1 MKGFLGM
8 LGKNLGITEA
18 VNPQARMQT
27 GEALP
32 TGQDQFNIARE
43 RADIPSPRADFADKS
58 RIAKNTGFGLTQ
70 SMMRDF
76 DPSDNEQVLQMQK
89 AMNAAG
95 IKGADGKALT
105 EDGMIGKNTMRAL
118 RFAQGQ
124 ADTMQDALPLREFG
138 EPQGGIGPSYEGMY
152 NEDSR
157 DADKVES
164 NPIDRSTRYSP
175 SQRQEPTRYG
185 GRGSGTNRFGTPQG
199 GRFDIFRQRGDEDG
213 NTGFAERMGLVK
225 RMDY

>member
-1 MKGFLGM
+1 MNERMKGFLGM

-18 VNPQARMQT
+18 VNPQAKMQT

-43 RADIPSPRADFADKS
+43 RADIPSPSADFADKS

-124 ADTMQDALPLREFG
+124 TDEMEM
-138 EPQGGIGPSYEGMY
+138 GPSNMFTEE
-152 NEDSR
+152 NR
-157 DADKVES
+157 DTDKVDN
-164 NPIDRSTRYSP
+164 NPIDRSTRYNASMRQEP
-175 SQRQEPTRYG
+175 ETYDSSQRQEPTRYG
-185 GRGSGTNRFGTPQG
+185 GRGSGTNRFGTAQG

>member
-1 MKGFLGM
+1 MNERMKGFLGM

-95 IKGADGKALT
+95 QKAFQLVEKYIPSVADFHK
-105 EDGMIGKNTMRAL
+105 ERIEERVPKKW
-118 RFAQGQ
+118 RFAKYFTSTISNCNIS
-124 ADTMQDALPLREFG
+124 APVHQDHANVK
-138 EPQGGIGPSYEGMY
+138 GGVNIIITKRRNSKGGNLHVPDYGATFEQTDNSMLVYPAWRNMHGVTPIIPTY
-152 NEDSR
+152 QKGYRNSHVWYVLDS
-157 DADKVES
+157 
-164 NPIDRSTRYSP
+164 
-175 SQRQEPTRYG
+175 
-185 GRGSGTNRFGTPQG
+185 
-199 GRFDIFRQRGDEDG
+199 
-213 NTGFAERMGLVK
+213 FANL
-225 RMDY
+225 D

>member
-1 MKGFLGM
+1 MGDRMKGFLGM
-8 LGKNLGITEA
+8 LGKNLGMTGA

-32 TGQDQFNIARE
+32 TGQDQFNTASD
-43 RADIPSPRADFADKS
+43 RADIPSPRADYADKS

-105 EDGMIGKNTMRAL
+105 EDGMIGPNTMRAL

-124 ADTMQDALPLREFG
+124 TDEMEM
-138 EPQGGIGPSYEGMY
+138 GPSNMFTEE
-152 NEDSR
+152 NR
-157 DADKVES
+157 DTDKVEN
-164 NPIDRSTRYSP
+164 NPIDRSTRYNSSMRQEPQKYNP
-175 SQRQEPTRYG
+175 SQRQEATRYG

-199 GRFDIFRQRGDEDG
+199 GRFDLVERMGDADG
-213 NTGFAERMGLVK
+213 DMGFAERMGLIK
-225 RMDY
+225 RMDN

>member
-1 MKGFLGM
+1 MGERMKGFLGM

-32 TGQDQFNIARE
+32 TGQDQFNTARE
-43 RADIPSPRADFADKS
+43 RADIPSPRVDYAPKQN
-58 RIAKNTGFGLTQ
+58 IAQNTGYGLVQ

-95 IKGADGKALT
+95 IKGADGKALA

-124 ADTMQDALPLREFG
+124 GDRMSGILEDANELRDMGIDDLPEGIQGPAPNTMMTRP
-138 EPQGGIGPSYEGMY
+138 
-152 NEDSR
+152 EDR
-157 DADKVES
+157 DAEMRKA
-164 NPIDRSTRYSP
+164 NP
-175 SQRQEPTRYG
+175 
-185 GRGSGTNRFGTPQG
+185 RGSGTNRFGTGMG
-199 GRFDIFRQRGDEDG
+199 GR
-213 NTGFAERMGLVK
+213 M
-225 RMDY
+225 Y